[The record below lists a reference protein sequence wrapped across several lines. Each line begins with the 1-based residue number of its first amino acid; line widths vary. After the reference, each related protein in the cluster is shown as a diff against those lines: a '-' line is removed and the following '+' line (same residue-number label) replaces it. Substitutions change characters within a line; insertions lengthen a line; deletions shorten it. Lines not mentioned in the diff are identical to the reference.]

1 MKTCIK
7 NAYPGVIAQLQSI
20 PQFQALNAVARD
32 NIIAMESELRRFL
45 NSLHTE
51 PLRNLGTAF
60 MASEYYPNFCLA
72 PAAQRYHHNH
82 SGGLLEHS
90 LGTARIVLQIAE
102 LHQEIDRD
110 LILTG
115 ALLHDIGKVRE
126 MEENESIIYTDE
138 GKLLGHIILG
148 IDMLERLMEGIEVTR
163 VTRNKLLHMIASHH
177 GHYEWQSPKKPKFLE
192 AKVLHLAD
200 MMDAEIWKFKAA
212 QALGEGSAWSP
223 YMRSIGSEVYLEK

>member
-1 MKTCIK
+1 M
-7 NAYPGVIAQLQSI
+7 P
-20 PQFQALNAVARD
+20 VARD

-60 MASEYYPNFCLA
+60 MAFEYYPNFSWPQPPSAITTITAEGCL
-72 PAAQRYHHNH
+72 N
-82 SGGLLEHS
+82 
-90 LGTARIVLQIAE
+90 TAWVRPGIVLQIAE

-138 GKLLGHIILG
+138 GKLLGI
-148 IDMLERLMEGIEVTR
+148 
-163 VTRNKLLHMIASHH
+163 
-177 GHYEWQSPKKPKFLE
+177 
-192 AKVLHLAD
+192 
-200 MMDAEIWKFKAA
+200 
-212 QALGEGSAWSP
+212 
-223 YMRSIGSEVYLEK
+223 